1 MSCLNASRG
10 DPAVSVM
17 SGDMGPCVEYHPVE
31 STACMASHIKS
42 EEVLVAVITDVI
54 LEVVRHLS
62 IFESKFKISRSR
74 KKYVGWFEDSVRV
87 RANIKFGAFKKK
99 SVRTNEGRPRMK

>member
-31 STACMASHIKS
+31 STACMTSHIKS

-62 IFESKFKISRSR
+62 IFESK
-74 KKYVGWFEDSVRV
+74 V
-87 RANIKFGAFKKK
+87 
-99 SVRTNEGRPRMK
+99 M